1 MPASGGLPVSE
12 TRKEETIQARSYDQ
26 LFPLIRATLD
36 AGISALLLGPP
47 GIGKSTLAS
56 ELAAVMNKT
65 LIDIRLAQKDPAELG
80 GVYFPNRETHTLEL
94 FPPAWVRRAC
104 DEPCLVFLDEF
115 NAAVTRLHQAAA
127 YQIVLEKRIGEFQFH
142 PETVV
147 LAAGNREDDN
157 AIVTPL
163 SSALCNRF
171 AHFEMRPDT
180 DAWLRWAAEHGI
192 NENVMAFIQTYG
204 GEVLFQASEAR
215 CFPTPRSWAM
225 ASSVFSRADEADR
238 KAAVAAC
245 IGLPMADR
253 FCKYIEI
260 FRKVR
265 PEKIVEGKESIEA
278 KAKRGEPSFLYAA
291 IFAVAGYLTTT
302 DVPDEHLIN
311 IVRFLTTPGIG
322 PEYQILFLRQIRSRA
337 EKIFNRL
344 KTVPEFRDLAGKL
357 VNLRASLYLS

>member
-1 MPASGGLPVSE
+1 MSTKHNPATDSGY
-12 TRKEETIQARSYDQ
+12 TYDQ
-26 LFPLIRATLD
+26 LFPLLRATLES
-36 AGISALLLGPP
+36 GISVLLLGPP
-47 GIGKSTLAS
+47 GVGKSTLAAD
-56 ELAAVMNKT
+56 LARAMKRN

-80 GVYFPNRETHTLEL
+80 GVYFPNRETQTLEL
-94 FPPAWVRRAC
+94 FPPSWVKRAC
-104 DEPCLVFLDEF
+104 EEPCLVFLDEF
-115 NAAVTRLHQAAA
+115 NAAVTKLHQAAA

-260 FRKVR
+260 FRKMR

-291 IFAVAGYLTTT
+291 IFAVVL
-302 DVPDEHLIN
+302 
-311 IVRFLTTPGIG
+311 
-322 PEYQILFLRQIRSRA
+322 IRS
-337 EKIFNRL
+337 
-344 KTVPEFRDLAGKL
+344 
-357 VNLRASLYLS
+357 